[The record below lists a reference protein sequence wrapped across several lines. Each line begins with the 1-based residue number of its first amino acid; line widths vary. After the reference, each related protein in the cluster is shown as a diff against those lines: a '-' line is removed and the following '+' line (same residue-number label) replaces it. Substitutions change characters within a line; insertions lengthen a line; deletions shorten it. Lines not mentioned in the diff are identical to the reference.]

1 MDNLGKYLKE
11 LREDKGLSQTD
22 VFNKAR
28 IREEVLE
35 KIEQNKLSDLGNYGF
50 VKALV
55 YNYARFLDADLDQV
69 MTEFNVIMPPS
80 IKKDFNPRRN
90 ITSNKIMLSTNF
102 FWSLVILVI
111 ILVLGSILLN
121 AYRNGWLKNPE
132 LFSKDK
138 PVKEKVVKEKPE
150 EEPEEIRQRMLE
162 LTKKKADA
170 ELDSTVKK
178 KGNVDSD
185 NADYLGNILGDSPI
199 NISID

>member
-55 YNYARFLDADLDQV
+55 YNYARFLDADLDKV

-162 LTKKKADA
+162 LTKKKADT
-170 ELDSTVKK
+170 ELDSTAKK

-185 NADYLGNILGDSPI
+185 NADYLGTILGDSPI

>member
-55 YNYARFLDADLDQV
+55 YNYARFLDADLDKV

-162 LTKKKADA
+162 ITKKKADT
-170 ELDSTVKK
+170 ELDSTAKK

-185 NADYLGNILGDSPI
+185 NADYLGTILGDSPI

>member
-55 YNYARFLDADLDQV
+55 YNYARFLDADLDKV

-170 ELDSTVKK
+170 ELDSTAKK

-185 NADYLGNILGDSPI
+185 NADYLGTILGDSPI

>member
-55 YNYARFLDADLDQV
+55 YNYARFLDADLDKV